1 MKSLVYKLLFLSVF
15 IMGFTSCDDME
26 DTEFNL
32 PGEWYTSDEID
43 FGIYTW
49 GRGTVM
55 TFNERYQGTIG
66 SKGDPN
72 YLLFRWSWLEGSY
85 NVMELEFYDDGST
98 AYIWGAQAD
107 ANSFS
112 GTWYNSWREY
122 KDDINGQSFY
132 MRRVR

>member
-1 MKSLVYKLLFLSVF
+1 M
-15 IMGFTSCDDME
+15 
-26 DTEFNL
+26 
-32 PGEWYTSDEID
+32 
-43 FGIYTW
+43 
-49 GRGTVM
+49 
-55 TFNERYQGTIG
+55 
-66 SKGDPN
+66 
-72 YLLFRWSWLEGSY
+72 
-85 NVMELEFYDDGST
+85 MELEFYDDGST